1 MKKIQFIPTEFLD
14 FKKVADLFK
23 IPFSSMVEKGI
34 VIVEA
39 NTDELALIG
48 Y

>member
-1 MKKIQFIPTEFLD
+1 MKKINFIPTEFLD
-14 FKKVADLFK
+14 FKKVAELFK

-34 VIVEA
+34 VVVEA
-39 NTDELALIG
+39 RSDDLDIIG